1 MVNDNYGHNVGDEIL
16 KQFVR
21 VIKDNCRIND
31 SLVRWG
37 GEEFLLFCAE
47 TKIESAAII
56 SEKIRKAIEASTW
69 PNAINLT
76 CRLGVVEKKQEVEE
90 DFQTLIERAYRA
102 LYRAKHL
109 GRNRSERVA

>member
-1 MVNDNYGHNVGDEIL
+1 EIL
-16 KQFVR
+16 KKFVR

-47 TKIESAAII
+47 TKIESATNI
-56 SEKIRKAIEASTW
+56 SEEIRKAIEASAW

-76 CRLGVVEKKQEVEE
+76 CSLGVAEKTQEVEE
-90 DFQTLIERAYRA
+90 DFQTFIERADKA
-102 LYRAKHL
+102 LYRAKDL
-109 GRNRSERVA
+109 GRNRSEIAS